1 MVDSLLFLAFSL
13 GIVSAC
19 SLPLGTLT
27 TLIWRP
33 DDRSVGVLMSFGGG
47 ALLAALTIDLV
58 GSALAKGEFYWLAV
72 GCVFGGALFVA
83 LDNVVNS
90 HGGFL
95 RKSSTV
101 VHYLRRQRRLR
112 FKKALGELERIAAFR
127 DLPKEDIEDLAS
139 AVVQEVFEKG
149 ATIYSAGDPSD
160 FLYVVEKGEVSV
172 SDPRERERVPIVYG
186 RRATPGQHA
195 FITGSPHTHHAVATE
210 RTHVWM
216 LPREEFHGN
225 LGLSTALTASTI
237 EFVSSE
243 GVAEYLKV
251 RQGLTSDQIAEWR
264 RSALAGLSSGII
276 PNAVTIERHRDE
288 FVRMSDGIRR
298 LPIFRGLSPEDL
310 RAVADRL
317 FCVRYE
323 RGDTIFRH
331 GEPADRFYV
340 VETGRVALL
349 TPADSLNRRVTI
361 ERGEAF
367 GGKSFITNAR
377 RAQSAIAIDDSE
389 LWVLRKSDF
398 DTLMHGSPAIHERVR
413 AYLEGTEARNY
424 LSNVQGLAA
433 PGVERWIRQ
442 ATRNVDSGRLIPSAT
457 DMARHV
463 DVSHG
468 APVAIRLGI
477 LLDGIP
483 ESLVI
488 GSSLIHHSH
497 VSFSLIAGL
506 FLSNYPEALSRS
518 VGMRQQGMSFM
529 RVLVMWTS
537 LMVLTGIGAA
547 LGSVF
552 FVDAASYS
560 FALVEGIAAGAM
572 LTMIAQTMA
581 PEAYLKAGPVVGM
594 STLMGFL
601 AAIFFKT
608 LE

>member
-1 MVDSLLFLAFSL
+1 MADSLLFLAFTL

-33 DDRSVGVLMSFGGG
+33 DDRSVGILMSFGGG

-58 GSALAKGEFYWLAV
+58 GSALAKGEFYWLSV

-101 VHYLRRQRRLR
+101 VQYLRRQRRQR
-112 FKKALGELERIAAFR
+112 FKRALGELERIAAFR
-127 DLPKEDIEDLAS
+127 GLPQEDIEDLAS
-139 AVVQEVFEKG
+139 TVVHDVFEKG
-149 ATIYSAGDPSD
+149 ATLYSVGDPSD
-160 FLYVVEKGEVSV
+160 FLYVIERGEVSV
-172 SDPRERERVPIVYG
+172 TDPHDREESANVHG
-186 RRATPGQHA
+186 SRATPGQHA
-195 FITGSPHTHHAVATE
+195 FITGSPHTRLAVATE
-210 RTHVWM
+210 RSHVWM
-216 LPREEFHGN
+216 LPREEFHRI
-225 LGLSTALTASTI
+225 LGISTALTASTI
-237 EFVSSE
+237 ELVGSDA
-243 GVAEYLKV
+243 VADYLRN
-251 RQGLTSDQIAEWR
+251 RQGLTVEQVAEWR
-264 RSALAGLSSGII
+264 ASALAGLSNGII
-276 PNAVTIERHRDE
+276 PNAVTVERRRDE
-288 FVRMSDGIRR
+288 FVRISDGIRR
-298 LPIFRGLSPEDL
+298 LPIFRGLSPSDL

-317 FCVRYE
+317 FCVRFE

-331 GEPADRFYV
+331 GEPADRLFV
-340 VETGRVALL
+340 VETGQVALL
-349 TPADSLNRRVTI
+349 PPSDPLNRRVTV
-361 ERGEAF
+361 ESGEAV
-367 GGKSFITNAR
+367 GGRSFITNAR
-377 RAQSAIAIDDSE
+377 RAQSAIAIDDCE

-398 DTLMHGSPAIHERVR
+398 DTLMRRSPAINAQVRDYLEGEEAR
-413 AYLEGTEARNY
+413 AYLSD
-424 LSNVQGLAA
+424 LQGIAP

-442 ATRNVDSGRLIPSAT
+442 ATRNVDSGRLVPSAS
-457 DMARHV
+457 DMAQNV
-463 DVSHG
+463 NVSHG
-468 APVAIRLGI
+468 APVAIWLGI

-488 GSSLIHHSH
+488 GSSLVHHGH
-497 VSFSLIAGL
+497 VSLSLIAGL
-506 FLSNYPEALSRS
+506 FLSNYPEALSSS
-518 VGMRQQGMSFM
+518 VGMRQQGMSFA
-529 RVLVMWTS
+529 RVLFMWTS

-552 FVDAASYS
+552 FVGAGPHS

-594 STLMGFL
+594 STLVGFL

>member
-1 MVDSLLFLAFSL
+1 MSDSLLLLAFTM
-13 GIVSAC
+13 GIISAC

-33 DDRSVGVLMSFGGG
+33 DDRSVGILMSFGGG

-101 VHYLRRQRRLR
+101 VHYLRSQRRQR
-112 FKKALGELERIAAFR
+112 FKRALVGLERIAAFR
-127 DLPKEDIEDLAS
+127 DLPREDIEDLAS
-139 AVVQEVFEKG
+139 SVVHEDFEKG
-149 ATIYSAGDPSD
+149 ATIYSAGDPAD

-172 SDPRERERVPIVYG
+172 TDPRDRGLAPVVYG
-186 RRATPGQHA
+186 SRGTPGQHA

-210 RTHVWM
+210 RSDVWM
-216 LPREEFHGN
+216 LPREEFHRI
-225 LGLSTALTASTI
+225 LGISSALTASSI
-237 EFVSSE
+237 ELVV
-243 GVAEYLKV
+243 GDRVADYLES
-251 RQGLTSDQIAEWR
+251 RQGLTPEQVARWR
-264 RSALAGLSSGII
+264 ANALTGLNNGII
-276 PNAVTIERHRDE
+276 PNAVAVARHRDE
-288 FVRMSDGIRR
+288 FVRISDGIRR

-310 RAVADRL
+310 RAIADRL

-323 RGDTIFRH
+323 RGDTIFRQ

-340 VETGRVALL
+340 VETGHVALL
-349 TPADSLNRRVTI
+349 APADPLNRRVTV

-377 RAQSAIAIDDSE
+377 RAQSAVAIDDTE

-398 DTLMHGSPAIHERVR
+398 DALMQRFPAILARVR
-413 AYLEGTEARNY
+413 DFLEGDEARDY
-424 LSNVQGLAA
+424 LTGLQGLAA

-442 ATRNVDSGRLIPSAT
+442 ATRNVDNGRLVPSAS
-457 DMARHV
+457 DMAQSV

-468 APVAIRLGI
+468 APMAIWLGI

-488 GSSLIHHSH
+488 GSSLINRDH
-497 VSFSLIAGL
+497 VSLSLIAGL
-506 FLSNYPEALSRS
+506 FLSNYPEALSSS
-518 VGMRQQGMSFM
+518 VGMRQQGMSFL
-529 RVLVMWTS
+529 RVLFMWSS

-552 FVDAASYS
+552 FVGASPHS

-601 AAIFFKT
+601 AAIFFTT
-608 LE
+608 LQ

>member
-1 MVDSLLFLAFSL
+1 MADSLLFLAFSM
-13 GIVSAC
+13 GIISAC

-27 TLIWRP
+27 TLLWRP
-33 DDRSVGVLMSFGGG
+33 DDRSVGVLMAFGGG

-83 LDNVVNS
+83 LDNIVNS
-90 HGGFL
+90 RGGFL

-101 VHYLRRQRRLR
+101 VHYLRRQRRQR
-112 FKKALGELERIAAFR
+112 FKKALGDLERIAAFR
-127 DLPKEDIEDLAS
+127 DLPQEDIEDLAS
-139 AVVQEVFEKG
+139 AVTHEVFEQG
-149 ATIYSAGDPSD
+149 TTIYSAGDPSD
-160 FLYVVEKGEVSV
+160 FFYIVEKGEVSV
-172 SDPRERERVPIVYG
+172 MDPRARQHSPTVY
-186 RRATPGQHA
+186 RDRATPGQHA

-210 RTHVWM
+210 QSRIWM
-216 LPREEFHGN
+216 LPREEFHRI
-225 LGLSTALTASTI
+225 LGISVALAASTI
-237 EFVSSE
+237 EI
-243 GVAEYLKV
+243 VAGDTVTGYLKD
-251 RQGLTSDQIAEWR
+251 RHGLTPEQIDEWR
-264 RSALAGLSSGII
+264 MSALAGLSAGII
-276 PNAVTIERHRDE
+276 PNAVTIQRHRDE
-288 FVRMSDGIRR
+288 FVRLSDGIRR
-298 LPIFRGLSPEDL
+298 LPIFRGLAPPDL

-331 GEPADRFYV
+331 GEQADRFYV
-340 VETGRVALL
+340 VQIGQVALL
-349 TPADSLNRRVTI
+349 PRADPLNRRVTV

-377 RAQSAIAIDDSE
+377 RAQSAIAVDDTE

-398 DTLMHGSPAIHERVR
+398 DALMQRFPAIHERVR
-413 AYLEGTEARNY
+413 SFLEDAEARDY
-424 LSNVQGLAA
+424 LSNLQGLAA
-433 PGVERWIRQ
+433 PGVERWIKQ
-442 ATRNVDSGRLIPSAT
+442 ATRNVDSGRLIPSAS

-463 DVSHG
+463 DVSKG
-468 APVAIRLGI
+468 APVAIWLGI

-506 FLSNYPEALSRS
+506 FLSNYPEALSSS
-518 VGMRQQGMSFM
+518 VGMRQQGMSFA
-529 RVLVMWTS
+529 RVLFMWTS

-552 FVDAASYS
+552 FVGAGPHA

-594 STLMGFL
+594 STLVGFL